1 MAQIVEGGSHMFDAL
16 AYGQTLHPGTQQ
28 FLQHQVERPTEA
40 LTDAGRGFLSG
51 VQQLYDR
58 LSGSTAMRIARAA
71 KRAAGS
77 IWQSDEI
84 RYLASIGEM
93 QHAPLV
99 MQRYILAHPYIRK
112 LYQEQ
117 RIEGYSGSYRDP
129 FPEDRGENHYD
140 YRRVMSGVVEEDD
153 DGGWSATT
161 YYDELLPDDYDLSLE
176 EQVDIIDT
184 QENVIAAIKKGGE
197 DPTSRW
203 NADI

>member
-1 MAQIVEGGSHMFDAL
+1 MAQVVEGGSHMFDAL

-28 FLQHQVERPTEA
+28 FLQNQIERPTDT
-40 LTDAGRGFLSG
+40 LTDAGRSFLSG
-51 VQQLYDR
+51 VQSLYDR

-71 KRAAGS
+71 KRAVGS

-84 RYLASIGEM
+84 RRLADIGEM

-99 MQRYILAHPYIRK
+99 MQRYILAQPYVRK

-129 FPEDRGENHYD
+129 FPEDRGEDHYD
-140 YRRVMSGVVEEDD
+140 YRRVMNGVVVEDE
-153 DGGWSATT
+153 DGGWQATT
-161 YYDELLPDDYDLSLE
+161 YFDELLPDDYDLSLE
-176 EQVDIIDT
+176 EQVDILDT
-184 QENVIAAIKKGGE
+184 WANVVAMIRKGGE

-203 NADI
+203 NADL